1 MVIEPT
7 ILDLCQEDVKS
18 GQQRLD
24 EWSCSRSLLHQPPQR
39 RASISQFISTPAA
52 VLLWLT
58 RAAHAIKRSG
68 QMPKASRDAPME
80 KGNK

>member
-24 EWSCSRSLLHQPPQR
+24 EWSCSSSLLYQPPNG
-39 RASISQFISTPAA
+39 ASIGQFVSTPAA
-52 VLLWLT
+52 VLL
-58 RAAHAIKRSG
+58 
-68 QMPKASRDAPME
+68 
-80 KGNK
+80 